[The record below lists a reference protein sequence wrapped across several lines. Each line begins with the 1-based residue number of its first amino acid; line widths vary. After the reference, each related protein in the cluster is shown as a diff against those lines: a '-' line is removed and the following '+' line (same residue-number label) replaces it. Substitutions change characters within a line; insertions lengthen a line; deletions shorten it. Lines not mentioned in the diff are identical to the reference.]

1 LNLCD
6 GKSIESRT
14 IEKVCLWR
22 FGMFNNCFANV
33 NNINNIETY
42 DTNEEI
48 GVISNSK
55 NGYEITIK
63 LENWDLKQK

>member
-1 LNLCD
+1 
-6 GKSIESRT
+6 
-14 IEKVCLWR
+14 
-22 FGMFNNCFANV
+22 MFNNCFANV

-63 LENWDLKQK
+63 LDWDLKQK